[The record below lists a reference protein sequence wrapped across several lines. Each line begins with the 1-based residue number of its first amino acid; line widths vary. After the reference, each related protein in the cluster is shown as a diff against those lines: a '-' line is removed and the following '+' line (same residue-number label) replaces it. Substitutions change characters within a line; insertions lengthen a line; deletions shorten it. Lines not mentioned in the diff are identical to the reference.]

1 MIKKMLVLLG
11 AVLLL
16 AVILTACGAPAAA
29 PTAAPAAAPTAAV
42 AAATEA
48 PTVAPT
54 EAPTALPELT
64 GDSLRGGK
72 LYDIWYAELGVDAP
86 KDINPLWV
94 ANSKAGDT
102 APEDSY
108 RCAVCHGFDYK
119 GDFGFTGISADAG
132 KDPNAILAILKG
144 STNPKHDFSALMD
157 DQALTD
163 LALFVSKEQID
174 VTTIAVDGK
183 PVNGNLD
190 AGKKLFENTCIDC
203 HGHQGIAINFGTD
216 AEPEYPATI
225 ATDGTV
231 EFITKMRFG
240 QPGVVKMPSG
250 IDNSWKTQD
259 FADIISYVQSLPQ
272 NSPITEGGRL
282 YDNWIAAMEV
292 AAPTADQPLWKTQ
305 KDNTS
310 LKGGDTW
317 LCSSC
322 HGFDY
327 KGKDGINA
335 KGTEGYTGFPGI
347 LADQKLSAAD
357 LTAWLDGSKNK
368 DHDFKSYFT
377 ADGMAR
383 MVAFI
388 QNGMVDHSAFIDKDG
403 KSTGDA
409 KHGKVLFTS
418 VCKVCHGDDGKT
430 VNFKA
435 DEGGTEYVGTIA
447 NDEPWGFMHLGTV
460 GVAGAHMPAGLN
472 LGWSTQDIADLM
484 AWAQT
489 LPTK

>member
-1 MIKKMLVLLG
+1 MKKMLVGLG
-11 AVLLL
+11 VSLVLAAV
-16 AVILTACGAPAAA
+16 LTACGAPAAET
-29 PTAAPAAAPTAAV
+29 PAAPAAAPTV
-42 AAATEA
+42 AAATAA

-72 LYDIWYAELGVDAP
+72 LYDIWYAELGADAP
-86 KDINPLWV
+86 TDVNPLWL

-102 APEDSY
+102 TPEDSY
-108 RCAVCHGFDYK
+108 RCAVCHGFDYQ
-119 GDFGFTGISADAG
+119 GDLGFPGISADAG
-132 KDPNAILAILKG
+132 QDPNAILAILKG
-144 STNPKHDFSALMD
+144 SADPKHDFSALMD
-157 DQALTD
+157 DQALSD
-163 LALFVSKEQID
+163 LALFVSKEQIT

-183 PVNGNLD
+183 PVNGNVD

-216 AEPEYPATI
+216 NEPEYPATI

-240 QPGVVKMPSG
+240 QPGVAKMPSG
-250 IDNSWKTQD
+250 IDNSWQNQD
-259 FADIISYVQSLPQ
+259 FADIIAYVQSLPQ
-272 NSPITEGGRL
+272 SSPITEGGRL
-282 YDNWIAAMEV
+282 YDNWIAAME
-292 AAPTADQPLWKTQ
+292 ATAPTADQPLWKTQ

-317 LCSSC
+317 LCTSC

-347 LADQKLSAAD
+347 LDAQKMSEAD
-357 LTAWLDGSKNK
+357 LTGWLDGSKNK

-377 ADGMAR
+377 ADDMAR

-388 QNGMVDHSAFIDKDG
+388 QKGMVDHSAFIGTDG
-403 KSTGDA
+403 KSTGNA
-409 KHGKVLFTS
+409 THGKVLFTS

-435 DEGGTEYVGTIA
+435 DEGGTEFVGTIA

-460 GVAGAHMPAGLN
+460 GVAGAHMPAGMN